1 MWQHD
6 QMTITDGELLQILKE
21 RPAGSITVLD
31 GPTACGKTRL
41 LKQLEASGVRSVK
54 THSVE
59 AIKELI
65 IERAYTS
72 PNIQRILGDSDIIA
86 IDDIDFLKT
95 AETFQTAAAI
105 LIEKASSEHAV
116 IIAGI
121 KIGERIP
128 VMMEILERRRDDL
141 LVWKYK
147 S

>member
-86 IDDIDFLKT
+86 IDDIDMRWKIL
-95 AETFQTAAAI
+95 AI
-105 LIEKASSEHAV
+105 VLS
-116 IIAGI
+116 
-121 KIGERIP
+121 
-128 VMMEILERRRDDL
+128 
-141 LVWKYK
+141 
-147 S
+147 

>member
-72 PNIQRILGDSDIIA
+72 PSIQRILGDSDIIA

-121 KIGERIP
+121 QIGERIP
-128 VMMEILERRRDDL
+128 VMMEILERRRNDL